1 MRRTYGMQLT
11 IDKYTQMVA
20 PLDVRDLDL
29 ANAFHTQRL
38 DGDVLR
44 CLRYMHDIELH
55 TICYLRDLLV
65 TSAHRD
71 PEITTFLTFWSFEE
85 YWHGE
90 AIATVLRAHGEP
102 AGATRV
108 RELRRTRRVAEATK
122 PFTHGLASL
131 VVGPSMTAVHMTWGA
146 INEWTTQAGY
156 ARLAQRCDHPVLAEM
171 LRRIMKQE
179 GRHIDFYSAQASKRL
194 GDNRRA
200 QWLTRQALIRFW
212 APVGS
217 DVMPEPEVRHLI
229 SYLFG
234 GEDGAAMAARIDRRI
249 DTLPGLGGL
258 GLVAKARASMTGE
271 LGNNR
276 SKRLDI
282 VGAHDHVAE
291 APSFTAA

>member
-1 MRRTYGMQLT
+1 MQLT

-29 ANAFHTQRL
+29 ANAFHTHRL
-38 DGDVLR
+38 DDDVLR

-90 AIATVLRAHGEP
+90 AIATVLRAHGELS
-102 AGATRV
+102 GASRV
-108 RELRRTRRVAEATK
+108 REFRRSRRVAEAVK

-131 VVGPSMTAVHMTWGA
+131 IIGSSMTAVHMTWGA

-171 LRRIMKQE
+171 LRRIMRQE
-179 GRHIDFYSAQASKRL
+179 GRHIDFYAAQASTRL
-194 GDNRRA
+194 AGNRRA
-200 QWLTRQALIRFW
+200 QWLTRQALTRFW

-217 DVMPEPEVRHLI
+217 DVMPEEEVRHLI
-229 SYLFG
+229 SHLFG
-234 GEDGAAMAARIDRRI
+234 GADGAEMAARIDRRI
-249 DTLPGLGGL
+249 DNLPGLGGL
-258 GLVAKARASMTGE
+258 RLVGTARVSAIGE
-271 LGNNR
+271 LSDNR
-276 SKRLDI
+276 RKRFDV
-282 VGAHDHVAE
+282 VGTDDHVADSP
-291 APSFTAA
+291 ALAAA

>member
-1 MRRTYGMQLT
+1 MQLT

-20 PLDVRDLDL
+20 RLDVRDLDL
-29 ANAFHTQRL
+29 ANAFHSQPL
-38 DGDVLR
+38 DADVLR

-55 TICYLRDLLV
+55 TVCYLRDLLV

-90 AIATVLRAHGEP
+90 AIAEVLRAHGEP
-102 AGATRV
+102 AGAARV

-131 VVGPSMTAVHMTWGA
+131 LVGPSMTAVHMTWGA

-156 ARLAQRCDHPVLAEM
+156 ARLAQRCNHPVLAEM

-179 GRHIDFYSAQASKRL
+179 GRHIDFYAAQASKRL
-194 GDNRRA
+194 SASRGA
-200 QWLTRQALIRFW
+200 QWLTRQALTRFW

-217 DVMPEPEVRHLI
+217 DLMPSPEVHHLI
-229 SYLFG
+229 SFLFG
-234 GEDGAAMAARIDRRI
+234 GEHGAAMTARIDRRI
-249 DTLPGLGGL
+249 DGLPGLSGL
-258 GLVAKARASMTGE
+258 GLVAKARASITGE
-271 LGNNR
+271 LGNDGSERFDVIR
-276 SKRLDI
+276 SD
-282 VGAHDHVAE
+282 DDVAE
-291 APSFTAA
+291 APSLAAA

>member
-1 MRRTYGMQLT
+1 MQLT
-11 IDKYTQMVA
+11 IEKYTQMVA
-20 PLDVRDLDL
+20 QLDVRDLDL

-102 AGATRV
+102 AGAARV

-122 PFTHGLASL
+122 PFAHGLASL

-156 ARLAQRCDHPVLAEM
+156 ARLAQRCDHPVLVEM

-179 GRHIDFYSAQASKRL
+179 GRHIDFYSAQAAKRL

-200 QWLTRQALIRFW
+200 QWLTRQALVRFW

-234 GEDGAAMAARIDRRI
+234 GDDGAAMAARIDRRI
-249 DTLPGLGGL
+249 DNLPGLSRL
-258 GLVAKARASMTGE
+258 DLVSKARASMTGE
-271 LGNNR
+271 LGNDWSER
-276 SKRLDI
+276 FDVVGTHDDI
-282 VGAHDHVAE
+282 AE
-291 APSFTAA
+291 APTFAAAL

>member
-1 MRRTYGMQLT
+1 MQLT

-29 ANAFHTQRL
+29 ANAFHTRRL
-38 DGDVLR
+38 DSATLR

-90 AIATVLRAHGEP
+90 AIAEVLRAHGEP
-102 AGATRV
+102 AGAARV
-108 RELRRTRRVAEATK
+108 KELRRTRRAAEATK
-122 PFTHGLASL
+122 PFVHGMASL
-131 VVGPSMTAVHMTWGA
+131 LVGPSMTAVHMTWGA

-156 ARLAQRCDHPVLAEM
+156 AQLARRCDHPVLTEM
-171 LRRIMKQE
+171 LRRIMRQE
-179 GRHIDFYSAQASKRL
+179 GRHIDFYAAQAARRL
-194 GDNRRA
+194 DGNRRA
-200 QWLTRQALIRFW
+200 QWLTRLALKRFW

-229 SYLFG
+229 SHLFG
-234 GEDGAAMAARIDRRI
+234 GVDGAEMAERVDRRI
-249 DTLPGLGGL
+249 DHLPGLAGL
-258 GLVAKARASMTGE
+258 HLVRDARASMSGE
-271 LGNNR
+271 LGDDWR
-276 SKRLDI
+276 ERFDI
-282 VGAHDHVAE
+282 VATNDHVADS
-291 APSFTAA
+291 PTFTAA

>member
-1 MRRTYGMQLT
+1 MLT

-29 ANAFHTQRL
+29 ANAFRDRRL
-38 DGDVLR
+38 DADVLR

-90 AIATVLRAHGEP
+90 AIATVLRAHGET
-102 AGATRV
+102 AGAPRV
-108 RELRRTRRVAEATK
+108 QELRRTRRVAEATK
-122 PFTHGLASL
+122 PFTHGLASM

-171 LRRIMKQE
+171 LRRIMRQE
-179 GRHIDFYSAQASKRL
+179 GRHIDFYSAQAARRL
-194 GDNRRA
+194 AGNRRA
-200 QWLTRQALIRFW
+200 QWLTRKALTKFW

-217 DVMPEPEVRHLI
+217 DVMPEVEVHHLV
-229 SYLFG
+229 SYLFAG
-234 GEDGAAMAARIDRRI
+234 PEGAAMAARIDRRI
-249 DTLPGLGGL
+249 DGLPGLGGL
-258 GLVAKARASMTGE
+258 RLVAKARLLSTGE
-271 LGNNR
+271 LGDHR
-276 SKRLDI
+276 GEGLDV
-282 VGAHDHVAE
+282 VGTDDHVAQPP
-291 APSFTAA
+291 ALTAA

>member
-1 MRRTYGMQLT
+1 MQLT

-102 AGATRV
+102 AGAARV

-156 ARLAQRCDHPVLAEM
+156 ARLAQRCDHPVLTEM

-200 QWLTRQALIRFW
+200 QWLTRQALTRFW

-276 SKRLDI
+276 SKRRDI

-291 APSFTAA
+291 SPSFTAA

>member
-1 MRRTYGMQLT
+1 MQLT

-29 ANAFHTQRL
+29 ANAFHTHRL

-90 AIATVLRAHGEP
+90 AIATVLRAHGEQ
-102 AGATRV
+102 AGASRV
-108 RELRRTRRVAEATK
+108 RELRRTRRVAEAIK
-122 PFTHGLASL
+122 PFTHGLASMI
-131 VVGPSMTAVHMTWGA
+131 VGPSMTAVHMTWGA

-171 LRRIMKQE
+171 LRRIMRQE
-179 GRHIDFYSAQASKRL
+179 GRHIDFYAAQASKRL
-194 GDNRRA
+194 ADNRRA
-200 QWLTRQALIRFW
+200 QWLTRQALTRFW

-217 DVMPEPEVRHLI
+217 DVMPEPEVCHLI
-229 SYLFG
+229 SFLFG
-234 GEDGAAMAARIDRRI
+234 GDDGAAMTARIDRRI
-249 DTLPGLGGL
+249 DTLPGLAGL
-258 GLVAKARASMTGE
+258 RLVGTARDSMTGE
-271 LGNNR
+271 LGDHR

-282 VGAHDHVAE
+282 LRADDHVGE
-291 APSFTAA
+291 APTLAAA

>member
-1 MRRTYGMQLT
+1 MQLT
-11 IDKYTQMVA
+11 IEKYTQMVA

-29 ANAFHTQRL
+29 ANAFQTERL
-38 DGDVLR
+38 DAGVLR

-85 YWHGE
+85 FWHGE
-90 AIATVLRAHGEP
+90 AIAEVLRAHGEP

-108 RELRRTRRVAEATK
+108 RALRRTRRVAEATK

-156 ARLAQRCDHPVLAEM
+156 ARLAHRCDHPVLAEM

-179 GRHIDFYSAQASKRL
+179 GRHIDFYAAQATRRL

-200 QWLTRQALIRFW
+200 QWLTRQALTRFW

-229 SYLFG
+229 SFLFG

-249 DTLPGLGGL
+249 DSLPGLHGL
-258 GLVAKARASMTGE
+258 GLVMKARASMTGE
-271 LGNNR
+271 LSDDRRKG
-276 SKRLDI
+276 LDI
-282 VGAHDHVAE
+282 VGANDHVTE
-291 APSFTAA
+291 TPSFPAA

>member
-11 IDKYTQMVA
+11 IEKYTQMVA
-20 PLDVRDLDL
+20 PLEVRDLDL
-29 ANAFHTQRL
+29 ANAFCTHRL
-38 DGDVLR
+38 GVDVLR

-90 AIATVLRAHGEP
+90 AIATVLSAHGEP
-102 AGATRV
+102 SGATRV

-131 VVGPSMTAVHMTWGA
+131 LVGPSVTAVHMTWGA

-156 ARLAQRCDHPVLAEM
+156 ARLAQRCDHPVLQEM

-194 GDNRRA
+194 GDSRRA
-200 QWLTRQALIRFW
+200 QWLTRQALTRFW

-249 DTLPGLGGL
+249 DTLPGLSGL
-258 GLVAKARASMTGE
+258 ELVAKARASMTSE
-271 LGNNR
+271 LGNNGR
-276 SKRLDI
+276 KRLDI

-291 APSFTAA
+291 APSFSAA

>member
-1 MRRTYGMQLT
+1 MQLT
-11 IDKYTQMVA
+11 IEKYTQLVA

-29 ANAFHTQRL
+29 ANAFRSHPL
-38 DGDVLR
+38 DPDVLR

-55 TICYLRDLLV
+55 TVCYLRDLLV

-90 AIATVLRAHGEP
+90 AIATVLRAHGET

-108 RELRRTRRVAEATK
+108 KELRRTRRAAEATK
-122 PFTHGLASL
+122 PFIHGLASM
-131 VVGPSMTAVHMTWGA
+131 VVGPSMTAIHMTWGA

-171 LRRIMKQE
+171 LRRIMRQE
-179 GRHIDFYSAQASKRL
+179 GRHIDFYAAQGAKRL
-194 GDNRRA
+194 AGNRRA
-200 QWLTRQALIRFW
+200 QWMTRLALKRFW

-229 SYLFG
+229 SYLFA
-234 GEDGAAMAARIDRRI
+234 GEAGSAMADRIDRRI
-249 DTLPGLGGL
+249 DSLPGLSGL
-258 GLVAKARASMTGE
+258 GLVRSARASMTGE
-271 LGNNR
+271 LGHDR
-276 SKRLDI
+276 GERLDVI
-282 VGAHDHVAE
+282 GTDDHVTESPAL
-291 APSFTAA
+291 AAA

>member
-1 MRRTYGMQLT
+1 MQLT
-11 IDKYTQMVA
+11 IEKYTQMVA

-29 ANAFHTQRL
+29 ADAFHTHRL
-38 DGDVLR
+38 DADVLR

-55 TICYLRDLLV
+55 TVCYLRDLLV

-71 PEITTFLTFWSFEE
+71 PEITTFLTFWSYEE

-102 AGATRV
+102 AGAARV
-108 RELRRTRRVAEATK
+108 RQLRRTRRAAEATK
-122 PFTHGLASL
+122 PFVHGLASMA
-131 VVGPSMTAVHMTWGA
+131 VGPSMTAVHMTWGA
-146 INEWTTQAGY
+146 VNEWTTQAGY

-179 GRHIDFYSAQASKRL
+179 GRHIDFYAAQATKRL
-194 GDNRRA
+194 SNNRRA
-200 QWLTRQALIRFW
+200 QWLTRQALTRFW

-234 GEDGAAMAARIDRRI
+234 GDDGKAMAARIDRRI
-249 DTLPGLGGL
+249 DSLPGLAGL
-258 GLVAKARASMTGE
+258 DLIETVRLSLAGE
-271 LGNNR
+271 R
-276 SKRLDI
+276 SDHRRERLD
-282 VGAHDHVAE
+282 VLATDDHVAE
-291 APSFTAA
+291 TPTLATL